1 MPEMRFIVKLDVN
14 ASELPS
20 NVLALDYLPQQELLA
35 HPNTTMFITQG
46 SVNAAMEAI
55 VFR

>member
-35 HPNTTMFITQG
+35 HPNTTIFITQG